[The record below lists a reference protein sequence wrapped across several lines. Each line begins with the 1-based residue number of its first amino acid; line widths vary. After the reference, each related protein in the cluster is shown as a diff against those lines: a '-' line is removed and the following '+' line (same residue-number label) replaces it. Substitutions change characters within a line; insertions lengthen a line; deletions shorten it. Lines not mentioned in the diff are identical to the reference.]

1 MEKKYTYKIFRSF
14 ATLIVA
20 LLSFYGQAMADVSY
34 SWDGSVLT
42 INANGGGIVNCSG
55 VTENTDVIIKNSWG
69 GVSVD
74 LTCLSTCKSLT
85 LNCQASV
92 TVGNVAITNNLNIL
106 DGTLT
111 CGTGKSLTVGGAV
124 ILSGGTLSAPIN
136 VTGDFTMN
144 GGSYSGTS
152 LIVAGN
158 MTVNVQDANLS
169 SVSATVTGGITLGAA
184 ARVQLG
190 TLTLAG
196 NGTHAITGSNVD
208 WGHAKIQ
215 TLRYCSNITTPY
227 TTSGYIDITTP
238 TPIACGPAVTVVA
251 PNATCKNSTFSS
263 VTFPSAPAVTSSEPI
278 SSQGWEYSET
288 GSSPWTATTSG
299 LTMDK
304 TYYLRYAATDNQS
317 RTGYSNTVQISFLAE
332 PTITI
337 SDPTVICAG
346 STFANLNL
354 TVTSED
360 NHGCAFTDAGKWQY
374 SENNSS
380 WTDLENTSKVMD
392 KEYYIRYVHSN
403 ANGQGRSNSV
413 QVAFKAKPLVQSI
426 SAPATYCKGTSLSMT
441 DPGYTLSGC
450 GGTITKTWQYST
462 DGGITYNNV
471 SDLST
476 LQTNGTKLRYAV
488 TDING
493 TGYSNAVTLQVAD
506 KPAISISQ
514 PAEICGGAKL
524 TFTAPIV
531 TDNYY
536 TTFTDQSWQISANN
550 ITYSSLTT
558 NAGYTET
565 TAAMSASQNNY
576 YVRFTA
582 TNTCGIGYSEAKQIT
597 VNLPRIDLSGIDD
610 IVYGIAGVSATLA
623 TATATRVCTNESE
636 AITYSITDAS
646 GKFHVDASGAISVDA
661 TATAG
666 NYTLTVTATT
676 KDQGGSTVVKE
687 KTFTVTLKNDP
698 TLSMVCPSGPISGNI
713 CHPLAEIAYSVTS
726 ANIVGN
732 VSVALSGTAADFF
745 TAPTSLAEGNEITL
759 ILSQK
764 ADKTVTAG
772 NYTVTVTVSAK
783 GANGSTLT
791 HTCDLAITMTNVDTS
806 IPVTLKTAGGATSAS
821 IYCSEELGLVATVDP
836 SVEVSR
842 YIWYNGTTLDGK
854 TSNNL
859 HTTSFDC
866 TGSDYDVNV
875 SVQAMSKLGCINTA
889 TLPVH
894 IKKLAK
900 TYYYCGPVGTNS
912 NITLASNWC
921 ATEGGTAGSCVDGP
935 VDFTSAGCEYIINKD
950 DVELKVG
957 ETWNVSGI
965 GSKITLGDGKWT
977 SLSAPS
983 YTSSLGGT
991 LTTQQNYGGQ
1001 PYGWSVFESSYNPAN
1016 DEINLYTAVSN
1027 MDYRTQA
1034 KTFKVSGTMNLSNGV
1049 DIDVRCGSELNIN
1062 TSTGNPDIGVCEQKW
1077 SYFGAYE
1084 PTHTNIYNQCIIPGS
1099 IVTYSG
1105 AGATKVQAETYSNV
1119 FINTTGTVVW
1129 EDGNTEIFGQ
1139 LKLDNTPSSTDLGG
1153 TTLYYDGAVNQSIAP
1168 IAYDN
1173 LQLQNATTKTL
1184 TGNTTVNG
1192 QLTIGSGATF
1202 DAGDNSYTL
1211 NLTDCDNPSSVVVY
1225 SGNFDAGNSTV
1236 LYSGICNQTIAP
1248 MNYYNLS
1255 MTNGNKTL
1263 SNENVIG
1270 VAGSFTPDG
1279 SYTYTVDGSTV
1290 EFNGTSAQSISAFTF
1305 DKLVVNN
1312 KSFPSGGAV
1321 TMNGN
1326 VTVKKQL
1333 LMTDGVLTTG
1343 TNTLLVTNSA
1353 SSAVMNGH
1361 YTDNTHQSFI
1371 NGSLTRY
1378 LPIGETGT
1386 EYTQQYI
1393 FPVGNMTNGYISL
1406 TLSQLTTETSSGQPI
1421 VTVTGVSGSKSG
1433 LNAGTGV
1440 TKLNPDYYWSVDG
1453 NTAYTS
1459 ARVSLATPANATL
1472 ASLDYNSVL
1481 YSNGSS
1487 DYQPINGTALNSSV
1501 IRSNAYPDGYYTFG
1515 KIAITP
1521 KVYYYNCS
1529 THGDITNISNWWTG
1543 EGGSGVNA
1551 TAFNEDYATWIIKC
1565 DATITKDLS
1574 ILGSNVEVIVE
1585 SDATLTIAS
1594 NVVFASLHLKK
1605 ASEVINNNK
1614 LTIMEKFTIDPTGVP
1629 VGTDRSSAIA
1639 ILRNN
1644 GEMNIYAEKFYIAD
1658 SWVYN
1663 NADATMN
1670 FNNTEITIYDPNTN
1684 DGNDYAHGGLAGH
1697 FINAGDVKMINSGL
1711 TVYGRFAQL
1720 KNINGATWQVD
1731 NTSSAFKRTVLFQAV
1746 ELYHANNDYVS
1757 LECGSTF
1764 QVKNSDVRVEFVGN
1778 VTGGDAN
1785 PVNIGGDLI
1794 VEDGNLSFHR
1804 YSNQGGGTITVEQE
1818 CGGVFL
1824 YDTDNS
1830 GDGILTVYSNNS
1842 STQFN
1847 IEGTL
1852 YTMGFVQEGGSGA
1865 TMNIKDGGF
1874 AFIGDMGATL
1884 SGYSWNYK
1892 ININSGGILHYCGN
1906 RTAAADNIGI
1916 NQGELYYAENFYL
1929 SDDPVNQ
1936 GDFSNLSPATY
1947 EALYETLEACMAAY
1961 TGTSAELLPIEL
1973 TMLYG
1978 ICVDETIELHWQ
1990 TMSETNSDYFAIL
2003 RSFDGVTFE
2012 EVQTMSASGTTTEM
2026 HNYSYDD
2033 KVDYSGI
2040 VYYKLRQYDFDGKY
2054 TDSKIIAVQT
2064 CGKNAQFL
2072 FKENEIEVT
2081 FKNPAVRN
2089 HVIITTVTGVIV
2101 YSKVFDSIE
2110 AARVAMPQAHGV
2122 YIISVIDNKQITS
2135 EKFINK

>member
-1 MEKKYTYKIFRSF
+1 LVFSNSATFTASAENTCNPDITVTKTGTDADKFNISESGGNYTVTFNETTSGLYN
-14 ATLIVA
+14 ATLTFSSDGAANKTVN
-20 LLSFYGQAMADVSY
+20 LSGFVSSCSQQTIAIYDFVDGNLPTSISPIGTKVTGSGYTCPMYAITSSNYYGNSKAFQTVT
-34 SWDGSVLT
+34 GNVL
-42 INANGGGIVNCSG
+42 
-55 VTENTDVIIKNSWG
+55 
-69 GVSVD
+69 
-74 LTCLSTCKSLT
+74 
-85 LNCQASV
+85 Q
-92 TVGNVAITNNLNIL
+92 TVGNTNSYKAFTLKMTGVESSSSYKISLKIGNNAPNYNTTTYTVTLGTASLGTVANNTYVSKECIVSGASLLSGIDLNISTSSNDNVNSAYFDDITITKLCPPDVSVAIENECIAATM
-106 DGTLT
+106 
-111 CGTGKSLTVGGAV
+111 KFTVTA
-124 ILSGGTLSAPIN
+124 SPN
-136 VTGDFTMN
+136 
-144 GGSYSGTS
+144 SGTS
-152 LIVAGN
+152 IVSY
-158 MTVNVQDANLS
+158 QWYK
-169 SVSATVTGGITLGAA
+169 
-184 ARVQLG
+184 
-190 TLTLAG
+190 
-196 NGTHAITGSNVD
+196 NGTAIAGATSTTYTPGELYSTGT
-208 WGHAKIQ
+208 Q
-215 TLRYCSNITTPY
+215 ITVKVTDNLGMVTQSTPY
-227 TTSGYIDITTP
+227 TY
-238 TPIACGPAVTVVA
+238 ACGPTISDITQPATICAGGALTISNPTTVT
-251 PNATCKNSTFSS
+251 
-263 VTFPSAPAVTSSEPI
+263 APAGTTIV
-278 SSQGWEYSET
+278 SQGWEYCST
-288 GSSPWTATTSG
+288 VDGTYTPIADFASFKASVAGSY
-299 LTMDK
+299 K
-304 TYYLRYAATDNQS
+304 NYYLRYYATNEKAKSVSNAVQIKMFDAPTLNPTTPVQPTAVCNGNALSDLANPSVNLYGASLSTTRWEISTDNVTYSSFNPSTTLSTVSNNGNYLHYVAVNNCGASVTSNPIQIEVLS
-317 RTGYSNTVQISFLAE
+317 PTLTMDALANKKAAAGYVKSIAFPQVVTNKCVGTLVYTYTVDKNTSDFTINSTTGELKTKTTLPIGIY
-332 PTITI
+332 TITI
-337 SDPTVICAG
+337 SASDGVVSDSKTFSLEVIADTPVTLSCSGDSRSLSPCETMTDVTFTVSSHDLVQDITLSLQGSASAFFTVTPSTVTKNTTDVQVTLHQTQALPLG
-346 STFANLNL
+346 ST
-354 TVTSED
+354 
-360 NHGCAFTDAGKWQY
+360 
-374 SENNSS
+374 
-380 WTDLENTSKVMD
+380 
-392 KEYYIRYVHSN
+392 
-403 ANGQGRSNSV
+403 
-413 QVAFKAKPLVQSI
+413 
-426 SAPATYCKGTSLSMT
+426 
-441 DPGYTLSGC
+441 
-450 GGTITKTWQYST
+450 
-462 DGGITYNNV
+462 
-471 SDLST
+471 
-476 LQTNGTKLRYAV
+476 
-488 TDING
+488 
-493 TGYSNAVTLQVAD
+493 TLQVV
-506 KPAISISQ
+506 PISDG
-514 PAEICGGAKL
+514 AE
-524 TFTAPIV
+524 
-531 TDNYY
+531 
-536 TTFTDQSWQISANN
+536 
-550 ITYSSLTT
+550 YSSCNWTFNVSSPIT
-558 NAGYTET
+558 GAITKPT
-565 TAAMSASQNNY
+565 IQTASQ
-576 YVRFTA
+576 
-582 TNTCGIGYSEAKQIT
+582 TC
-597 VNLPRIDLSGIDD
+597 PLSG
-610 IVYGIAGVSATLA
+610 SATLSA
-623 TATATRVCTNESE
+623 NVSGVSISE
-636 AITYSITDAS
+636 YGPCSGYPLYKWMLNGQEVSSASTYGDYSIPS
-646 GKFHVDASGAISVDA
+646 IS
-661 TATAG
+661 
-666 NYTLTVTATT
+666 
-676 KDQGGSTVVKE
+676 
-687 KTFTVTLKNDP
+687 
-698 TLSMVCPSGPISGNI
+698 
-713 CHPLAEIAYSVTS
+713 
-726 ANIVGN
+726 
-732 VSVALSGTAADFF
+732 
-745 TAPTSLAEGNEITL
+745 
-759 ILSQK
+759 
-764 ADKTVTAG
+764 
-772 NYTVTVTVSAK
+772 
-783 GANGSTLT
+783 
-791 HTCDLAITMTNVDTS
+791 
-806 IPVTLKTAGGATSAS
+806 GATSGDYTLRIYVGPNAYIESPAYTLDYPLQLSIVGEKPEYYCAESVSLQATIGAS
-821 IYCSEELGLVATVDP
+821 VKT
-836 SVEVSR
+836 SR
-842 YIWYNGTTLDGK
+842 YEWYNGEERIARTSETTYEMPL
-854 TSNNL
+854 N
-859 HTTSFDC
+859 C
-866 TGSDYDVNV
+866 TGLDSDVPLLVRVV
-875 SVQAMSKLGCINTA
+875 SDDGCVYTA
-889 TLPVH
+889 TKTVH
-894 IKKLAK
+894 IKKYNNV
-900 TYYYCGPVGTNS
+900 YYYCGGTDA
-912 NITLASNWC
+912 ASNVTDYTNWC
-921 ATEGGTAGSCVDGP
+921 TVENGTTTSCTHPSVNFDADG
-935 VDFTSAGCEYIINKD
+935 CQYIINKD
-950 DVELKVG
+950 NVELKDG
-957 ETWNVSGI
+957 QIWNVSGI

-991 LTTQQNYGGQ
+991 LTTQQNYGQ

-1062 TSTGNPDIGVCEQKW
+1062 TSTGNPDIGECEQMW
-1077 SYFGAYE
+1077 SYGVYIDE
-1084 PTHTNIYNQCIIPGS
+1084 THTNAYHEYMIPGS

-1270 VAGSFTPDG
+1270 VAGSFIPDG

-1290 EFNGTSAQSISAFTF
+1290 EFNGTSDQSISAFTF

-1393 FPVGNMTNGYISL
+1393 FPVGNMTNGYIPL

-1565 DATITKDLS
+1565 DATFTKDLS
-1574 ILGSNVEVIVE
+1574 ILGSNVEVVVE
-1585 SDATLTIAS
+1585 EDANVTIAS

-1916 NQGELYYAENFYL
+1916 NHGELYYAENFYL

-1936 GDFSNLSPATY
+1936 GDFSNLDPATY
-1947 EALYETLEACMAAY
+1947 QALYESLEACMAAY
-1961 TGTSAELLPIEL
+1961 IGTSAQLLPIEL

-1978 ICVDETIELHWQ
+1978 VCTDETIELHWQ

-2012 EVQTMSASGTTTEM
+2012 EVETMSASGTTTEM
-2026 HNYSYDD
+2026 HNYSYND

-2089 HVIITTVTGVIV
+2089 HVIISTVTGVIV
-2101 YSKVFDSIE
+2101 YSKVFDSVE